1 MRALAEFITKG
12 RTQVLIV
19 AVITAILPLLY
30 WVSAAAV
37 GLITLRR
44 GLTDGLG
51 VLLWVLLPAGAWA
64 VVGDPTPLSV
74 IAGTFILA
82 AVLRQSVSW
91 TQTLVAA
98 MVVGLFTSLLL
109 DAMLGELLNQI
120 IDMVQE
126 MFRQSVEGQTQLNSE
141 GLRQLLL
148 GGFGAVHTAM
158 MLSSLVLA
166 RWWQALIY
174 NPGGFRGEFHAL
186 RIPPLMSG
194 IILLIIVAGPHL
206 GLESARWLPM
216 LLLPWIMAGV
226 ALLHGSVAK
235 RDLGR
240 SWLVM
245 FYISTF
251 VFGPYVITLL
261 VFAAF
266 IDSFVDIRRRIP
278 ARN

>member
-1 MRALAEFITKG
+1 MRALAEYITKG

-19 AVITAILPLLY
+19 AVITAMLPLLY

-51 VLLWVLLPAGAWA
+51 ILAWVLLPAGAWIVA
-64 VVGDPTPLSV
+64 GDPTPLSV

-91 TQTLVAA
+91 VQTLGAA
-98 MVVGLFTSLLL
+98 MIVGLFTSLLL
-109 DAMLGELLNQI
+109 DAMLGDLLNQVI
-120 IDMVQE
+120 SMVQE
-126 MFRQSVEGQTQLNSE
+126 MFRQSVEGQVQLDSE
-141 GLRQLLL
+141 GLRLLLL

-240 SWLVM
+240 SWLIM
-245 FYISTF
+245 FYISTV